1 MNRDDLSGHFEWF
14 ADWCVGTSPL
24 YERLA
29 RGVADDPDLLALAD
43 ETPDGRSPAHLLFA
57 AVHDRLLAG
66 RDGALADY
74 YPTVADDPRDPRE
87 SDPYPAF
94 REFCLSNADG

>member
-29 RGVADDPDLLALAD
+29 RGVAADPDLLDLASAP
-43 ETPDGRSPAHLLFA
+43 PDDRSPAHLLFA
-57 AVHDRLLAG
+57 AVQYLLLSG
-66 RDGALADY
+66 RESPLADF
-74 YPTVADDPRDPRE
+74 YPTVTDDSDPLDSDE
-87 SDPYPAF
+87 SDPFPAF
-94 REFCLSNADG
+94 REFCLS